1 MLVKLCK
8 IITGI
13 PIQPIV
19 VGSPALICKNGRVM
33 KTSDVV
39 WTHRVS
45 ATEVRFETRH
55 SMYVLNVTPVRER
68 KVVYDR

>member
-1 MLVKLCK
+1 MKLCK

-19 VGSPALICKNGRVM
+19 VGLPALICKNGRVIM
-33 KTSDVV
+33 TSDVV
-39 WTHRVS
+39 CTTRVS
-45 ATEVRFETRH
+45 ATEIRFETLRTI
-55 SMYVLNVTPVRER
+55 YVLNVVPVKER

>member
-1 MLVKLCK
+1 MKLCK

-19 VGSPALICKNGRVM
+19 VGLPALICKNGRVI

-39 WTHRVS
+39 WTTRVS
-45 ATEVRFETRH
+45 ATEIRFETLRTI
-55 SMYVLNVTPVRER
+55 YVLNVVPVKER
-68 KVVYDR
+68 KVAYDR

>member
-1 MLVKLCK
+1 MKLCK

-19 VGSPALICKNGRVM
+19 VGLPALICKNGRVI

-39 WTHRVS
+39 WTTRVS
-45 ATEVRFETRH
+45 ATEIRFETLRTI
-55 SMYVLNVTPVRER
+55 YVLNVVPVKER